1 MHVVL
6 ESGRFLCFLS
16 TFSREIDARQRKI
29 EPLAHALRLTAE
41 LSHAV
46 KPKNQN
52 NSWFPQT
59 LKNIILNA
67 QSGLKYRTVVVV
79 SVVTFFFCFG
89 FHNNYFRW
97 QDSYNLIFYCFI
109 VFILG
114 LPRRLLCCENRE
126 FII

>member
-79 SVVTFFFCFG
+79 SVVTFFFVSVFTVI
-89 FHNNYFRW
+89 
-97 QDSYNLIFYCFI
+97 IFVDRI
-109 VFILG
+109 VITWFSTVSSFL
-114 LPRRLLCCENRE
+114 
-126 FII
+126 F

>member
-29 EPLAHALRLTAE
+29 EPRAHALRLTAE

-52 NSWFPQT
+52 NS
-59 LKNIILNA
+59 
-67 QSGLKYRTVVVV
+67 
-79 SVVTFFFCFG
+79 
-89 FHNNYFRW
+89 
-97 QDSYNLIFYCFI
+97 
-109 VFILG
+109 
-114 LPRRLLCCENRE
+114 
-126 FII
+126 

>member
-89 FHNNYFRW
+89 FHSNYFRW
-97 QDSYNLIFYCFI
+97 QDSYYLIFYCFI

-114 LPRRLLCCENRE
+114 LPRRLLCCENR